1 MAMWTQE
8 GFRRFLQRVQKEN
21 EMLKVISIISVLLI
35 LTSCSAKFACKD
47 RVDIEGQKCDS
58 ITTVYENK
66 VLGKDEVLPKEEK
79 ELSPKKK
86 EVVLTGEKTKVSSSQ
101 EAPKESASSED
112 VDTVRSL
119 SFEGEKPIRLP
130 PRIIRMWVAPWEDGD
145 GDLHQPSY
153 IYSEISPKKGRWL
166 FGEKELVTTEPILRP
181 VEKPGED
188 SRKPEVEKKEK
199 QGPKEGDSKV
209 KKEPFRPNVQP
220 NFKLPK

>member
-1 MAMWTQE
+1 MWTQE

-21 EMLKVISIISVLLI
+21 EMLKAISIISVLLI

-47 RVDIEGQKCDS
+47 SVNIKGEKCNP

-66 VLGKDEVLPKEEK
+66 MLGKDVVPPQEEK
-79 ELSPKKK
+79 EVSTKKK
-86 EVVLTGEKTKVSSSQ
+86 AKVSSSQ

-119 SFEGEKPIRLP
+119 SLEDEKPIRLP

-166 FGEKELVTTEPILRP
+166 FGEKELVTTQPILRP

-188 SRKPEVEKKEK
+188 SRKGEGEKREK
-199 QGPKEGDSKV
+199 QGPREGDSKV
-209 KKEPFRPNVQP
+209 KTEPFRLNVQP
-220 NFKLPK
+220 NFKLQK